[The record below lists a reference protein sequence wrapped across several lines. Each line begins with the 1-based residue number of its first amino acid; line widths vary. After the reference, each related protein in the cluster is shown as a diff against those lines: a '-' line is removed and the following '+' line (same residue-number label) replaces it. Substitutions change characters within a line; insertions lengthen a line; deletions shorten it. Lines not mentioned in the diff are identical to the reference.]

1 MPDGLLERKLGCRAF
16 THPRIDA
23 ASYAD
28 YLRTVEGRLRLDLA
42 WEHLQSYL
50 PPKAKGSAL
59 DVGCGT
65 GEMAVRLAGAGLRV
79 TALDSSDTMLAETQR
94 SAAEAGLQ
102 RGITLVC
109 ASATQLRN
117 LFSPGSFDVIVCH
130 NLLEFVDCP
139 SGILQAV
146 EALLSRSNRAI
157 ASIIVRNR
165 AGEVLSA
172 ALKAGDL
179 ALAVANLTAPRVRA
193 KLTELLVALFTPA
206 ELRNMMS
213 DARLEVIAEYGVRVF
228 SDYLSQDLLNDPDN
242 YRLLL
247 SLEEKLGKQPD
258 FGAIAR
264 YLQMIVRPMSPALH

>member
-1 MPDGLLERKLGCRAF
+1 MTSIHASAIE
-16 THPRIDA
+16 A

-42 WEHLQSYL
+42 WNNLQAHLS
-50 PPKAKGSAL
+50 PRGRAL

-65 GEMAVRLAGAGLRV
+65 GEMTVRLAGAGLHV

-94 SAAEAGLQ
+94 SAAEMGLE
-102 RGITLVC
+102 RGISVVC

-117 LFSPGSFDVIVCH
+117 LFSPASFDVIVCH

-139 SGILQAV
+139 SEVLQAI
-146 EALLSRSNRAI
+146 ETLLSRSNRAI

-172 ALKAGDL
+172 ALKADDL
-179 ALAVANLTAPRVRA
+179 ALAEANLTAPRVRA
-193 KLTELLVALFTPA
+193 KLTDVLVALFTPA
-206 ELRNMMS
+206 ELRRMMS
-213 DARLEVIAEYGVRVF
+213 DARLQIVARCGIRVF
-228 SDYLSQDLLNDPDN
+228 SDYLPQDLLNNPGS

-258 FGAIAR
+258 FAAIAR
-264 YLQMIVRPMSPALH
+264 YLQMIVRPMSPRTIKGQTA